1 LRRRVLALKSEIE
14 RQVKSLNMAS
24 FTGDPPA
31 AADPTALPDRKELA
45 LVAVERTRMPMV
57 VTDPRQPD
65 NPIVLANQAF
75 LDLSGYTSEEVI
87 GRNCRFL
94 QGPQTDPA
102 AVDAIRRGL
111 AAHSDH
117 VDVELLNYRK
127 NGSTFWSQ
135 LSISPVMDEAGEP
148 IYYFGSQKDVTARRR
163 VEKLEATERLLLME
177 IDHRAMNALTLVQS
191 LVRLSRM
198 SNMPEYASSVLGRV
212 DALARAHRLLSEA
225 AWTGVDLGQLV
236 ASEAPV
242 KTKERVVASGPPLR
256 LPAPLVQPL
265 ALVLHE
271 LMSNADKHGALAQ
284 REGRVTVSWVARPGQ
299 LSLDW
304 REDGAK
310 SAAPPPEPGLGLR
323 LLSAI
328 VEQQLGGTA
337 ATSWSSHRYQVEIT
351 LPIEEQSTGP

>member
-1 LRRRVLALKSEIE
+1 
-14 RQVKSLNMAS
+14 M
-24 FTGDPPA
+24 
-31 AADPTALPDRKELA
+31 PDRKDLA

-75 LDLSGYTSEEVI
+75 LDLSGYASEEVI

-94 QGPQTDPA
+94 QGVETDPA

-111 AAHSDH
+111 AANADH
-117 VDVELLNYRK
+117 VEVELLNYRK
-127 NGSTFWSQ
+127 DGSSFWSQ
-135 LSISPVMDEAGEP
+135 LSISPVMDEAGAL

-198 SNMPEYASSVLGRV
+198 TNVPEYASSVLGRV

-225 AWTGVDLGQLV
+225 AWTGVDLRQLV
-236 ASEAPV
+236 ASEAPLEAR
-242 KTKERVVASGPPLR
+242 ERVVTAGPSLR

-271 LMSNADKHGALAQ
+271 LMSNAGRHGALAQ
-284 REGRVTVSWVARPGQ
+284 REGQVTVCWATQSGQ

-304 REDGAK
+304 REDSAEGA
-310 SAAPPPEPGLGLR
+310 AAPPGPGLGLR

-337 ATSWSSHRYQVEIT
+337 ATSWNGHGCRVRIT
-351 LPIEEQSTGP
+351 LPFEEPSAGS